1 MEKQSP
7 PPQNIQKIDTRPKAL
22 NRLMLA
28 PISIAFIL
36 VVATGTLVW
45 KMTQERDATGQRVS
59 LSLKGECLADAK
71 EVILKRADAVGV
83 GNPIFE
89 EGSEGLQLTLT
100 LPDIPNAAVEIPR
113 LLLRQ
118 GLWTMKADD
127 TVLLDNG
134 DITSASLSLDE
145 SGMPETL
152 LSFEAASKQ
161 TAQMYLDAHQGGNTV
176 LWLDDDKI
184 ITRPNTIPISDGFR
198 LISTNTEPKV
208 RMKESADFV
217 ILLSNP
223 TIDCSID
230 WKIEKGT

>member
-1 MEKQSP
+1 MEEQSP
-7 PPQNIQKIDTRPKAL
+7 PSEKVQQIDARPKAL

-59 LSLKGECLADAK
+59 LSLKGECLAKAK

-100 LPDIPNAAVEIPR
+100 LPDIPNAAVDIPT

-127 TVLLDNG
+127 TILLDNG

-152 LSFEAASKQ
+152 LSFEASSKQ
-161 TAQMYLDAHQGGNTV
+161 TAQMYLDAHLDGNTV

-198 LISTNTEPKV
+198 LISTNTEPKI

-230 WKIEKGT
+230 WEIEKGT

>member
-1 MEKQSP
+1 MEEQSP
-7 PPQNIQKIDTRPKAL
+7 PSEKVQQIDARPQAL

-28 PISIAFIL
+28 PISIAFLL

-59 LSLKGECLADAK
+59 LSLKGECLAKAK

-100 LPDIPNAAVEIPR
+100 LPDIPNAAVDIPT

-127 TVLLDNG
+127 TILLDNG

-152 LSFEAASKQ
+152 LSFEASSKQ
-161 TAQMYLDAHQGGNTV
+161 TAQMYLDAHLDGNTV

-198 LISTNTEPKV
+198 LISTNTEPKI

-230 WKIEKGT
+230 WEIEKGT

>member
-1 MEKQSP
+1 MEEQSP
-7 PPQNIQKIDTRPKAL
+7 PPQNVQKIDTRPKAL

-28 PISIAFIL
+28 PISIAFLL

-45 KMTQERDATGQRVS
+45 KMTEERDATGQRIS
-59 LSLKGECLADAK
+59 LSLQGECLADAK
-71 EVILKRADAVGV
+71 DVILKRADAVGV

-100 LPDIPNAAVEIPR
+100 LPDMPNAEVDIPT

-118 GLWTMKADD
+118 GIWTMKADD
-127 TVLLDNG
+127 TVILDNG
-134 DITSASLSLDE
+134 DITEVALSLDE

-152 LSFEAASKQ
+152 LSFESGSKE
-161 TAQMYLDAHQGGNTV
+161 TAQMYLDAHQDGNTV